1 MAQSLGTFVQIRRA
15 FDSRVG
21 HTHKNQKCV
30 NRASVKVKKISINN
44 FSRKIFYV
52 IHLGNNS
59 VHFLNQ
65 LLILIFMF
73 LTFELLFM
81 KQRHYRHSFLIYVK
95 KVIYT

>member
-1 MAQSLGTFVQIRRA
+1 MAQFLGMWGQIRRA
-15 FDSRVG
+15 FESRVG
-21 HTHKNQKCV
+21 QTHKNQKCV
-30 NRASVKVKKISINN
+30 NSTSVKVKKISINN

-52 IHLGNNS
+52 IHLGNDS
-59 VHFLNQ
+59 VHFPNQ